1 MADKVSNSLLNRFKR
16 FFRMGITPGAETPSD
31 KINLYNIVKDSDKA
45 GKTFYKVEKEKFN
58 SEIEQLFNYWMNG
71 CHDGV
76 ESWKDRLSMF
86 DDMDMLYFN
95 CAPIA
100 KSMEIIIDEVLQ
112 ADSNNQFI
120 FIEGKTKV
128 KKYIEQF
135 FDDINLN
142 SLLRPTVS
150 DIVQYGNAGW
160 ALGFDNEGV
169 NKVKLINPRHIK
181 DRLEFSPIEIYN
193 SLYNNNHILTSY
205 RKSIDLVDNLVNM
218 ILDKNDISS
227 YFDEYLLGFVIED
240 TVLPPWKF
248 IHFRNTTNKSPFKPF
263 GMPLY
268 IHAMAPYRQY
278 DAAMALQV
286 SARGAMFPKSVYK
299 IKLPN
304 VTSPTQKFEKA
315 SEFLNEL
322 LNSGFGQ
329 SKKELPGIGDI
340 IVTIDD
346 LFDYEQISADIDLGK
361 VDDIEMLKDDIY
373 DATLLPRRLID
384 PKDSGFGESGV
395 AYLEQFK
402 PFARLIYRF
411 QSILLANITELVKIH
426 LIHTQAFSLDEIEF
440 SLSMP
445 YPESQTNRDIIDS
458 QGALLGL
465 ANDVISAIEDKITG
479 GEKLPVDL
487 IKTIY
492 HKFLPYDSDTIDKWI
507 DDAEKAKENGDT
519 TSADDDSEFRFESR
533 DTWRKLEKTLKK
545 TKLKEMVDNIIFE
558 ETYKKLREGTLNNK
572 HFYTSKNKMVEFDIA
587 VMNEI
592 KQSSIKKLEESER
605 KTQLEAKFNNLPN
618 SITEYKLKV
627 DYDYDTE
634 GEEE

>member
-100 KSMEIIIDEVLQ
+100 KSVEIIIDEVLQ

-205 RKSIDLVDNLVNM
+205 CKSIDLVDNLVNM

-286 SARGAMFPKSVYK
+286 SARGVMFPKSVYK

-445 YPESQTNRDIIDS
+445 YPESQTNKDIIDS

-634 GEEE
+634 E

>member
-71 CHDGV
+71 CHDSV

-100 KSMEIIIDEVLQ
+100 KSVEIIIDEVLQ

-205 RKSIDLVDNLVNM
+205 CKSIDLVDNLVNM

-286 SARGAMFPKSVYK
+286 SARGVMFPKSVYK

-445 YPESQTNRDIIDS
+445 YPESQTNKDIIDS

-634 GEEE
+634 E

>member
-1 MADKVSNSLLNRFKR
+1 MADKVSSSLLNRFKR
-16 FFRMGITPGAETPSD
+16 FFRMGVTPSGELPSD
-31 KINLYNIVKDSDKA
+31 KINLYNIVKDEDKS
-45 GKTFYKVEKEKFN
+45 GKPFYKVEKEKFN
-58 SEIEQLFNYWMNG
+58 SEIEQLFNYWMDS
-71 CHDGV
+71 CHDSI

-86 DDMDMLYFN
+86 DDMDTLYFN

-120 FIEGKTKV
+120 FIEAKTKV

-135 FDDINLN
+135 FDEINLN

-160 ALGFDNEGV
+160 ALGFDNIGV
-169 NKVKLINPRHIK
+169 NKVKLVNPRHIK
-181 DRLEFSPIEIYN
+181 ERLEFSPIEIYD
-193 SLYNNNHILTSY
+193 SLYNEKHILTSY
-205 RKSIDLVDNLVNM
+205 RQSIDLVDNLVNM

-263 GMPLY
+263 GIPLY

-286 SARGAMFPKSVYK
+286 SARGAMFPKSLYK

-304 VTSPTQKFEKA
+304 ITSPTQKFEKA

-426 LIHTQAFSLDEIEF
+426 LIHTQEFSLDEIEF

-445 YPESQTNRDIIDS
+445 YPESQTNREIIDS
-458 QGALLGL
+458 QEALLEL
-465 ANDVISAIEDKITG
+465 ANDVIGAIEDKITG
-479 GEKLPVDL
+479 GERLPVEL
-487 IKTIY
+487 VKTIY
-492 HKFLPYDSDTIDKWI
+492 HKFLPYDSGSIDNWI
-507 DDAEKAKENGDT
+507 DSAEKAKENGET
-519 TSADDDSEFRFESR
+519 LPPEDDFGFQFEAAEKWG
-533 DTWRKLEKTLKK
+533 TLEKTLKK
-545 TKLKEMVDNIIFE
+545 SKLKEMVDDIVFE
-558 ETYKKLREGTLNNK
+558 ETYKKLREGTINNK
-572 HFYTSKNKMVEFDIA
+572 HFYTSKNKMVEFDISIL
-587 VMNEI
+587 NEI
-592 KQSSIKKLEESER
+592 KQSNIKKLEEKSRQNE
-605 KTQLEAKFNNLPN
+605 LDVKFKNLPHN
-618 SITEYKLKV
+618 MKEYKLEIDGGK
-627 DYDYDTE
+627 
-634 GEEE
+634 

>member
-16 FFRMGITPGAETPSD
+16 FFRMGITPSGELPSD
-31 KINLYNIVKDSDKA
+31 KINLYNIVKDIDKG
-45 GKTFYKVEKEKFN
+45 GKQYYKVEKEKFN
-58 SEIEQLFNYWMNG
+58 SEIEQLFNYWMGG
-71 CHDGV
+71 CHDSA

-128 KKYIEQF
+128 KKYIEDF
-135 FDDINLN
+135 FDEINLN

-160 ALGFDNEGV
+160 ALGFDNKGV
-169 NKVKLINPRHIK
+169 NKVKLVNPRHIK

-193 SLYNNNHILTSY
+193 SLYNDKHILTSY
-205 RKSIDLVDNLVNM
+205 RKGIDLVDSLVNM
-218 ILDKNDISS
+218 ILDKSDISS

-263 GMPLY
+263 GIPLY

-286 SARGAMFPKSVYK
+286 SARGAMFPKSIYK

-329 SKKELPGIGDI
+329 SKKELPGIGDVI
-340 IVTIDD
+340 ITIDD
-346 LFDYEQISADIDLGK
+346 LFDYEQISADIDLGN
-361 VDDIEMLKDDIY
+361 VDDVEMLKDDIY

-426 LIHTQAFSLDEIEF
+426 LIHTQDFSLDEIEF

-465 ANDVISAIEDKITG
+465 ANDIISAIEDKITG

-492 HKFLPYDSDTIDKWI
+492 HKFLPYDSDSIDRWI

-519 TSADDDSEFRFESR
+519 TPLDDDSDFRFESR

-558 ETYKKLREGTLNNK
+558 ETYKKLREGTINNK
-572 HFYTSKNKMVEFDIA
+572 HFYTSKNKMIEFDIA
-587 VMNEI
+587 VFNQL
-592 KQSSIKKLEESER
+592 KQSNIKKLEEESR
-605 KTQLEAKFNNLPN
+605 KDELKTKFSDLPN
-618 SITEYKLKV
+618 NIKEYKLEV
-627 DYDYDTE
+627 DNDIDE
-634 GEEE
+634 DEEE